1 MADRQTPH
9 AHMGQRAPRPGARI
23 VLLEAATSFLQR
35 MVDSGIAVDYGEEL
49 AQRMFGDLPQPYR
62 AHGAA
67 KRRYRKVRRNLRG
80 W

>member
-1 MADRQTPH
+1 MDDRQTLP
-9 AHMGQRAPRPGARI
+9 ANMGQHAPRRGAQI
-23 VLLEAATSFLQR
+23 VLLEAATSFFQR
-35 MVDSGIAVDYGEEL
+35 MVDSGIAVDFGEEV